1 MSNRIEYNCEDISSS
16 IQSIKIVTHEGI
28 GNMKIQYKDSDTE
41 YEFSNIEID
50 KLVDLERCYRKLT
63 AKLPANTDRSKY
75 NSLWSMCKYVN
86 KYISNEERY
95 KTNVKSD

>member
-50 KLVDLERCYRKLT
+50 KLVD
-63 AKLPANTDRSKY
+63 
-75 NSLWSMCKYVN
+75 
-86 KYISNEERY
+86 
-95 KTNVKSD
+95 